1 MKLEWQ
7 EDIPQKRM
15 TWYEA
20 IEYAKSLGDGW
31 RLPTRG
37 ELCDA
42 YDSFVD
48 GFKKNNY
55 WSSSTLAQSTN
66 HAWNVDFNNGL
77 VNYDDKSDYYYYVRC
92 VREIGEC

>member
-7 EDIPQKRM
+7 EDAPKNPM
-15 TWYEA
+15 TWEEA
-20 IEYAKSLGDGW
+20 IDYAKSLGDGW

-55 WSSSTLAQSTN
+55 WSSSTYALTTILAWTVYFINGDVYILGKTN
-66 HAWNVDFNNGL
+66 N
-77 VNYDDKSDYYYYVRC
+77 YYVRC
-92 VREIGEC
+92 VREIEE

>member
-7 EDIPQKRM
+7 EDAPENPM
-15 TWYEA
+15 TWDEA

-42 YDSFVD
+42 YDNFID

-55 WSSSTLAQSTN
+55 WSSSTYAQGTNLA
-66 HAWNVDFNNGL
+66 WL
-77 VNYDDKSDYYYYVRC
+77 VYFYDGGVGDDDKTNDGYVRC
-92 VREIGEC
+92 VREIGE

>member
-1 MKLEWQ
+1 MIEWQ
-7 EDIPQKRM
+7 EDAPKNPM
-15 TWYEA
+15 TWEEA

-42 YDSFVD
+42 YDNFVD

-55 WSSSTLAQSTN
+55 WSSSTYAQNTN
-66 HAWNVDFNNGL
+66 YAWSVDFIYGGVPLNAKTN
-77 VNYDDKSDYYYYVRC
+77 SYYVRC
-92 VREIGEC
+92 VREIGE

>member
-7 EDIPQKRM
+7 EDAPENPM
-15 TWYEA
+15 TWEEA
-20 IEYAKSLGDGW
+20 IDYAKSLGDGW

-42 YDSFVD
+42 YDNFVD
-48 GFKKNNY
+48 GFKKNYY
-55 WSSSTLAQSTN
+55 WSSSTYAQGTSSAWLVSFTTGGVYGLDKTTN
-66 HAWNVDFNNGL
+66 VF
-77 VNYDDKSDYYYYVRC
+77 YVRC

>member
-7 EDIPQKRM
+7 DNPPKNPM
-15 TWYEA
+15 TFDEA
-20 IEYAKSLGDGW
+20 IDYAKSLGEGW

-42 YDSFVD
+42 YDSSIR
-48 GFKKNNY
+48 GFFNDYY
-55 WSSSTLAQSTN
+55 WSSSTYAQLTSLAWGVFFLDGDVSYNDKTN
-66 HAWNVDFNNGL
+66 GN
-77 VNYDDKSDYYYYVRC
+77 YVRC